1 MEYGPKARF
10 RARFS
15 LTLKTK
21 LLVCFLIVGTIPVLT
36 SGFFSIVRSHEI
48 ALERSREYTGEML
61 KQVEKHIQSKI
72 QTVDNLAL
80 STMINRS
87 LIELLNQEDDVTK
100 GRNKREVEN
109 YLKSL
114 LISYREL
121 SSIVIVDRVG
131 TVYTGNGKGLSR
143 DFRLEESDL
152 FRRVTEAKGR
162 HIWFERRESVMMAIN
177 ERPASVFPSAAFIKS
192 IYPTY
197 GEYEGFMM
205 IDFHERGLIS
215 VIGEIFADTPG
226 NLYLLDRAKR
236 SMLQA
241 KPSDAPSAA
250 IEGCAAGMDGEAG
263 NYACDIEGREHLVS
277 YVRNERTG
285 WYIVSAVPVDFLA
298 KSANDIRDAILSFS
312 AIAGVLAIVFTL
324 IITRGVTL
332 RFTQL
337 QRLMRRVQ
345 AGDFAASIQAEKPD
359 EIGQLSNAFAEM
371 VARINSLIRNN
382 YEQKIR
388 EKNAQ
393 IKALQAQILP
403 HFLYN
408 TLDSINWMLIEKKEY
423 QISRMVTALGN
434 LFRTSVSRGDG
445 IVALRDE
452 ISHVED
458 YLLLQKLRFEDRFRY
473 AIDCDDALLE
483 CRMPRFVL
491 QPIVENALVH
501 GLARTKRDGR
511 IDVLAYRADDSL
523 VLEVRD
529 NGVGMP
535 EEKRVALLRDDA
547 EGDEPGGRLGLR
559 NIHERMRLLYG
570 PDYGLTL
577 LSPPGM
583 GAIVR
588 VRLPI
593 DGKEEGAA

>member
-1 MEYGPKARF
+1 MGNGPARRF
-10 RARFS
+10 PQRFS

-21 LLVCFLIVGTIPVLT
+21 LLICFLIVGTVPVLT
-36 SGFFSIVRSHEI
+36 SGFFSIMRSHDI

-61 KQVEKHIQSKI
+61 KQVEKHIQSKL

-80 STMINRS
+80 STMINHS
-87 LIELLNQEDDVTK
+87 LIELLNQEDDVLK

-109 YLKSL
+109 YLKSI

-121 SSIVIVDRVG
+121 SSIVIIDRVG

-143 DFRLEESDL
+143 EFRLEESDL

-162 HIWFERRESVMMAIN
+162 HIWFERRESVMLAIN

-205 IDFHERGLIS
+205 IDFHEKALIS
-215 VIGEIFADTPG
+215 VIGEIFAETPG
-226 NLYLLDRAKR
+226 NLYLLDSAKR
-236 SMLQA
+236 TMLQA
-241 KPSDAPSAA
+241 KASETPA
-250 IEGCAAGMDGEAG
+250 IEGCAAGMDAEAG
-263 NYACDIEGREHLVS
+263 GYACELDGREHLVT

-285 WYIVSAVPVDFLA
+285 WYIVSAVPVGFLA
-298 KSANDIRDAILSFS
+298 ESANDIRDAILSFS
-312 AIAGVLAIVFTL
+312 VIAGVLAIGFTL
-324 IITRGVTL
+324 LITKSVAR

-371 VARINSLIRNN
+371 VTRINLLIRNN

-423 QISRMVTALGN
+423 RISRMVTALGN
-434 LFRTSVSRGDG
+434 LFRTSVSRDDG
-445 IVALRDE
+445 IVAVREE
-452 ISHVED
+452 IAHVED
-458 YLLLQKLRFEDRFRY
+458 YLLLQKFRFEDRFQYGIEADER
-473 AIDCDDALLE
+473 LLDR
-483 CRMPRFVL
+483 RMPKFVL

-501 GLARTKRDGR
+501 GLARTQRGGR
-511 IDVLAYRADDSL
+511 IDVFAYRSEEAL

-529 NGVGMP
+529 NGVGIP
-535 EEKRVALLRDDA
+535 EAKLTALLR
-547 EGDEPGGRLGLR
+547 EGPELDGTGQRLGLR
-559 NIHERMRLLYG
+559 NIHERIRLLYG
-570 PDYGLTL
+570 PTYGLTL
-577 LSPPGM
+577 LSPPGE

-588 VRLPI
+588 VRLPV
-593 DGKEEGAA
+593 DGKEENGA